1 MAVKNQ
7 EEVHL
12 YNITT
17 PVETAAITSVI
28 SSAMTHKE
36 QQLCAFITFV
46 QENRHY
52 LIYIDM
58 ILPIYSSFGPNHC

>member
-17 PVETAAITSVI
+17 PVETITSVI

-36 QQLCAFITFV
+36 QQLCAFITVVLTTLMMKPLYYRNKVMNHVF
-46 QENRHY
+46 ESTT
-52 LIYIDM
+52 IY
-58 ILPIYSSFGPNHC
+58 

>member
-17 PVETAAITSVI
+17 PVETITSVI

-36 QQLCAFITFV
+36 QLCAFITFV

-52 LIYIDM
+52 LI
-58 ILPIYSSFGPNHC
+58 